1 MKMKLETISKE
12 KLCKDL
18 HKKLRM
24 QEEEALLNQLTMMR
38 SEKQPIEM
46 LSERTIKRSWMK
58 TSMKSKV
65 CQRNFTKNITI
76 NHPKKSIII
85 SIIRNL
91 MNPLTSQLLLLLAV
105 TWLRKQ
111 QTWRRRSSK
120 WTILIKIK
128 RTTFTSR
135 KARLRKL
142 LPLN

>member
-24 QEEEALLNQLTMMR
+24 PEEEALLNQLTMMR
-38 SEKQPIEM
+38 SEKQPIGM
-46 LSERTIKRSWMK
+46 LSERMIKKSWMK

-76 NHPKKSIII
+76 NHPKKITVI

-91 MNPLTSQLLLLLAV
+91 MNPLMSQLLLLLAV

-120 WTILIKIK
+120 WITLIKIK

-135 KARLRKL
+135 RTRLRKL
-142 LPLN
+142 LHLN